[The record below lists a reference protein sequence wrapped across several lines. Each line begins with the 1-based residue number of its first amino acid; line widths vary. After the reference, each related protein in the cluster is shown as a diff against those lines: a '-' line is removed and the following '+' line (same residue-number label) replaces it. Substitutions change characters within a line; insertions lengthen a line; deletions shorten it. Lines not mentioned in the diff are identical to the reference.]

1 MLLHS
6 NNIFDKY
13 MMSFDAHLHLV
24 TIHPWAD
31 GNGRMSRLIMNLL
44 QIEFGLIPSKVNKD
58 NKANYIQ
65 ALIEARELDSVEPF
79 RNFMLMEHVNNLQ
92 SEIEVFELSIEGGQK
107 TKEIILR
114 LIREDAQI
122 SSIKMAERIG
132 INRSAISKHLKKLQE
147 DGIIRREGPDKGG
160 SGKS

>member
-1 MLLHS
+1 
-6 NNIFDKY
+6 
-13 MMSFDAHLHLV
+13 
-24 TIHPWAD
+24 
-31 GNGRMSRLIMNLL
+31 MSRLIMNLL

-107 TKEIILR
+107 TKEVDRKGGQKTKEIILR

>member
-1 MLLHS
+1 
-6 NNIFDKY
+6 

-107 TKEIILR
+107 TKEVDRKGGQKTKEIILR